1 MQCMRDLRDRLKADL
16 VKWYDCERPESGDEP
31 ERYVV
36 CAGLAV
42 LEHMRNAFPLCE
54 EDYLT
59 PGNQVRTGGAMI
71 SRILSRHGETRT
83 YAKEGAR
90 TTRRTRVAAEE
101 LVALLNTHES
111 IEELS
116 IQERRGLIDELQG
129 WLADRAKEYF
139 DRKRIE
145 VDIEPEKPMPD
156 IVGSILRAAHDRNL
170 AGAVA
175 QHLVGAKLAMRYR
188 DTEVENHSY
197 TTADEQLRRP
207 GDFLVGDT
215 VFHVTVTPMPALF
228 EKCQRN
234 TRDGYRVVLL
244 TQTTR
249 LEAAR
254 QMAEQAGVQNRLEVS
269 SIEQF
274 VGQNV
279 SEMGQFTRQG
289 VQHELRSLLEVYNSR
304 VEAVETNKA
313 IMLEIPTNL

>member
-1 MQCMRDLRDRLKADL
+1 MQCMKDLRNRLKADL
-16 VKWYDCERPESGDEP
+16 VRWYDGERSESGDEP

-42 LEHMRNAFPLCE
+42 LEHMRNAFPLRE

-59 PGNQVRTGGAMI
+59 PGNQVKTGGAMI

-90 TTRRTRVAAEE
+90 TTRRTRVAVEA
-101 LVALLNTHES
+101 LVAALNAHES

-116 IQERRGLIDELQG
+116 VQERREIIDELQE

-139 DRKRIE
+139 DRRRID
-145 VDIEPEKPMPD
+145 VDIEPEKPMSD
-156 IVGSILRAAHDRNL
+156 IVGDILRAAHERNL

-188 DTEVENHSY
+188 DTQIENHSY
-197 TTADEQLRRP
+197 TTADEQLGRP
-207 GDFLVGDT
+207 GDFLIGDT
-215 VFHVTVTPMPALF
+215 VFHVTVAPMPPLL
-228 EKCQRN
+228 EKCQRSI
-234 TRDGYRVVLL
+234 RDGYRVILL
-244 TQTTR
+244 TQTAR

-254 QMAEQAGVQNRLEVS
+254 QMAEQADLQNKLEVS

-289 VQHELRSLLEVYNSR
+289 VQHELRNLLEMYNSR
-304 VEAVETNKA
+304 VEAVETNRA
-313 IMLEIPTNL
+313 IMVEIPTNL

>member
-1 MQCMRDLRDRLKADL
+1 
-16 VKWYDCERPESGDEP
+16 
-31 ERYVV
+31 
-36 CAGLAV
+36 
-42 LEHMRNAFPLCE
+42 MRNAFPLCE

-101 LVALLNTHES
+101 LVALFNTHES

-145 VDIEPEKPMPD
+145 VDIEPEKPMSD

-197 TTADEQLRRP
+197 TAADEQLRRP

-215 VFHVTVTPMPALF
+215 VFHVTVTPMLALF

>member
-1 MQCMRDLRDRLKADL
+1 MQCMKDLRNRLKADL
-16 VKWYDCERPESGDEP
+16 VKWYDGERSESGDEP

-71 SRILSRHGETRT
+71 SRILSRYGETRT

-90 TTRRTRVAAEE
+90 TTRRTRVAAES
-101 LVALLNTHES
+101 LVALLNAHEN

-116 IQERRGLIDELQG
+116 IQERREIIDELQG

-139 DRKRIE
+139 DRRRIE
-145 VDIEPEKPMPD
+145 VDIEPEKPMSD
-156 IVGSILRAAHDRNL
+156 IVADILRAAHARNL

-175 QHLVGAKLAMRYR
+175 QHLVGAKLALRYP
-188 DTEVENHSY
+188 DAEIENHSY
-197 TTADEQLRRP
+197 TTADEQLGRP

-215 VFHVTVTPMPALF
+215 VFHVTVAPMPPLL

-234 TRDGYRVVLL
+234 IRDGYRVILL
-244 TQTTR
+244 TQRTR
-249 LEAAR
+249 LEAAS
-254 QMAEQAGVQNRLEVS
+254 QMAEQAGLHNRLDIS
-269 SIEQF
+269 SVEQF

-279 SEMGQFTRQG
+279 SERGQFTRRGIQY
-289 VQHELRSLLEVYNSR
+289 ELRSLLEVYNSR

-313 IMLEIPTNL
+313 IMVEIPTNL

>member
-1 MQCMRDLRDRLKADL
+1 MQYMRDLRDRLKADL

-156 IVGSILRAAHDRNL
+156 SVGSILRAAHDRNL

-215 VFHVTVTPMPALF
+215 VFHVAVTPMPALF

-254 QMAEQAGVQNRLEVS
+254 QMAEQAGMKNRLEVS